1 MSPKNGH
8 IPRKFATEYRI
19 YVIQNAKM
27 KKKERKIYNLELK
40 LSNDEK
46 TVTYELI
53 VSFDIL
59 DNDGN
64 SLNNKE

>member
-1 MSPKNGH
+1 
-8 IPRKFATEYRI
+8 
-19 YVIQNAKM
+19 M